1 MREEFETWYEEMT
14 SYPVEFGEDGNP
26 SPIGGP
32 LSHNV
37 TLGMWV
43 AWKASRAALS
53 ENHSPDAAEM
63 VFPEGWQLVPLEPTS
78 AMLVAA
84 GIATPRYKAML
95 AAAPTHKGGAS

>member
-43 AWKASRAALS
+43 AWRASRESLCVELPLVFSNDRATTYLTRVTNAL
-53 ENHSPDAAEM
+53 D
-63 VFPEGWQLVPLEPTS
+63 S
-78 AMLVAA
+78 AGV
-84 GIATPRYKAML
+84 RYK
-95 AAAPTHKGGAS
+95 

>member
-1 MREEFETWYEEMT
+1 MDNMREEFETWYEEMT

-43 AWKASRAALS
+43 AWKASRAALCVELPDS
-53 ENHSPDAAEM
+53 ERSVDCGD
-63 VFPEGWQLVPLEPTS
+63 VL
-78 AMLVAA
+78 
-84 GIATPRYKAML
+84 
-95 AAAPTHKGGAS
+95 

>member
-43 AWKASRAALS
+43 AWQASRAALCVEIPTDGEAS
-53 ENHSPDAAEM
+53 SFGNYVVFDTDDVRAMLDAAG
-63 VFPEGWQLVPLEPTS
+63 V
-78 AMLVAA
+78 
-84 GIATPRYKAML
+84 RYK
-95 AAAPTHKGGAS
+95 